1 MSAVEAANQATEAE
15 GYEYRCV
22 TCGAYLRS
30 EAEVREHWLPVS
42 EGHSVF
48 VHCRTGRA
56 YHQTI
61 EGLHQR
67 SWEIDP
73 ASIPTNPEG
82 NPAMRE
88 MIEKVLAQVGERAI
102 HERDG
107 DLVPFPDSL
116 RSLKSGVNK
125 DGLALDA
132 TLRAALTDAWE
143 ACDGE
148 QAKESEGCFVRAL
161 RNTIADLEFVI
172 GVAQDVFQAHQATG

>member
-15 GYEYRCV
+15 GYEYRCI
-22 TCGAYLRS
+22 TCGVYLRD
-30 EAEVREHWLPVS
+30 EAEVRDHWLPVS

-48 VHCRTGRA
+48 IHCRTGRA

-73 ASIPTNPEG
+73 ATIPSPTEREQ
-82 NPAMRE
+82 AMRE
-88 MIEKVLAQVGERAI
+88 MIENVLAQVGERAI

-116 RSLKSGVNK
+116 QSLKSGVNK
-125 DGLALDA
+125 DGLTLDA
-132 TLRAALTDAWE
+132 TLRAALQDAWE

-148 QAKESEGCFVRAL
+148 QAEEGEGRFVRAL
-161 RNTIADLEFVI
+161 RNTISDLEFVI